1 MCYQK
6 GIFGRSRWL
15 AVTLISL
22 IPGCE
27 KVPTFQELTGQE
39 AKPASTEQKGPMP
52 VTAPPAQAAVD
63 QLKPM
68 PKPAALEPN
77 EVIARITQRPPHE
90 ITNEDL
96 VNLTNLPSG
105 QDQIHSLDLTKST
118 VNDAGV
124 RLLSKLPQLM
134 NLNLSYLKISG
145 NSLESLQAIPDLRS
159 LSLEGIQGLSP
170 ESWEI
175 VAGLS
180 HLETLNVLGTL
191 ITDDTV
197 AKFVRLPNL
206 KELNL
211 TQTLVTDAVFSH
223 VAEMKNLE
231 VLRFEGLS
239 SVNGRGLQVLAKAKN
254 NLLRE
259 LHASRTPLGIAGL
272 KHIKLIPSLRLLDIT
287 SSNLTDQQLYELRGA
302 GNVVTLKLGFNLLT
316 VAGMPAVVTLRD
328 LEDLD
333 IQNNMMI
340 DDRALGALS
349 KMKGLKTLNV
359 TRTSCTPRGLQEFAR
374 LQKNCKLISNETPNP

>member
-1 MCYQK
+1 MGYQK
-6 GIFGRSRWL
+6 GILGLSRWL
-15 AVTLISL
+15 AMALISL
-22 IPGCE
+22 ISGCE

-39 AKPASTEQKGPMP
+39 AKPAATEQKSPMP
-52 VTAPPAQAAVD
+52 VTANPAPVTS
-63 QLKPM
+63 LESKPM
-68 PKPAALEPN
+68 PKPVSVEPS
-77 EVIARITQRPPHE
+77 EVIAKILQRPPHE
-90 ITNEDL
+90 ISHDDL

-105 QDQIHSLDLTKST
+105 LDQIHSLDLTKSS
-118 VNDAGV
+118 VSDAGV
-124 RLLSKLPQLM
+124 KLLPKLPQLT

-145 NSLESLQAIPDLRS
+145 NSLESLKAIPDLRN

-175 VAGLS
+175 VADLS
-180 HLETLNVLGTL
+180 HLETLSLLGTFV
-191 ITDDTV
+191 TDDNV
-197 AKFVRLPNL
+197 SKLARLPNL

-223 VAEMKNLE
+223 VAEMKTLE

-239 SVNGRGLQVLAKAKN
+239 SIDGHGLQVLAKAKSN
-254 NLLRE
+254 PLRE
-259 LHASRTPLGIAGL
+259 LHASRTKLGIAGL
-272 KHIKLIPSLRLLDIT
+272 KHIKSIPSLRLLDIT

-302 GNVVTLKLGFNLLT
+302 GNIVTLKLGFNLLT
-316 VAGMPAVVTLRD
+316 AAGVPALVTLRD
-328 LEDLD
+328 LEELDL
-333 IQNNMMI
+333 QNNMAI

-374 LQKNCKLISNETPNP
+374 LQKNCKLIFSDTPNP

>member
-6 GIFGRSRWL
+6 GIIGLSRWL

-22 IPGCE
+22 ISGCE

-39 AKPASTEQKGPMP
+39 AKPAATEQRSPMP
-52 VTAPPAQAAVD
+52 VTANPAPATSVES
-63 QLKPM
+63 KPM
-68 PKPAALEPN
+68 PKPVTLDPG
-77 EVIARITQRPPHE
+77 EVIAKILQRPPHE
-90 ITNEDL
+90 ISNEDL

-105 QDQIHSLDLTKST
+105 QDQIHSLDLTKSS
-118 VNDAGV
+118 VSDAGV
-124 RLLSKLPQLM
+124 KLLPKLPQLT
-134 NLNLSYLKISG
+134 NLNLGYLKISG
-145 NSLESLQAIPDLRS
+145 NSLESLKAIPDLRS
-159 LSLEGIQGLSP
+159 LTLEGIQGLSP

-175 VAGLS
+175 VADLS
-180 HLETLNVLGTL
+180 HLETLSLLGTFV
-191 ITDDTV
+191 TDDNV
-197 AKFVRLPNL
+197 AKLVRLPNL

-223 VAEMKNLE
+223 VAEMKTLE
-231 VLRFEGLS
+231 ILRFEGLS
-239 SVNGRGLQVLAKAKN
+239 SIDGHGLQVLGKAKN
-254 NLLRE
+254 NPLRE
-259 LHASRTPLGIAGL
+259 LHASRTKLGIAGL
-272 KHIKLIPSLRLLDIT
+272 KHIKSIPSLRLLDIT

-302 GNVVTLKLGFNLLT
+302 GNIVTLKLGFNLLT
-316 VAGMPAVVTLRD
+316 AAGMPTLVTLRD

-333 IQNNMMI
+333 LQNNMAI

-374 LQKNCKLISNETPNP
+374 LQKNCKLIFSDTTNP